1 MSYDE
6 LNSIIYD
13 RWEKDDCE
21 GIYAEFL
28 WYEVLDKT
36 MRWILG
42 MDDEKITKKAI
53 LAIAEHYT
61 HDREV
66 ISDARSM
73 SECFEEVL

>member
-53 LAIAEHYT
+53 LDIAKHFTNDKE
-61 HDREV
+61 
-66 ISDARSM
+66 IIKDARSM
-73 SECFEEVL
+73 SKCFEEVL